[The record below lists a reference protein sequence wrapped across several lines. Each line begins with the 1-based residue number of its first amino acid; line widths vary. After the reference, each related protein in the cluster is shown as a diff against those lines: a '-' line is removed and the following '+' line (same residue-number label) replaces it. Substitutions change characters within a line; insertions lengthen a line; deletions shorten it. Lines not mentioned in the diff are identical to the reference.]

1 MTITSSNT
9 FKSPSPT
16 PPPPPPRKRRKKN
29 DPKDDDPN
37 EPSTSSKAVSLLR
50 CQCMK
55 MPWECIE
62 GACHSCLKLTAENRQ
77 PWCQNHLMTMKKGK
91 LVEIGKSLIAGTGAF
106 LKEDA
111 NANDYLGEYTGEYIS
126 EEETERRGKIYELS
140 DSYILGLRA
149 GNVFRFV
156 NHSTTPNCRAV
167 IRIAHGKPIA
177 GFYAKKKIED
187 GMKLTFDYDYN
198 DHHVIKYFQSK
209 PKDRV
214 PKMKKIMKSP
224 SSSPSPPPPRKRRK
238 KNDPKDDDP
247 NEPST
252 SLKAVS
258 YR

>member
-1 MTITSSNT
+1 MPFLSQTNRRNPPTRVS
-9 FKSPSPT
+9 KSF
-16 PPPPPPRKRRKKN
+16 N
-29 DPKDDDPN
+29 DN
-37 EPSTSSKAVSLLR
+37 E
-50 CQCMK
+50 
-55 MPWECIE
+55 
-62 GACHSCLKLTAENRQ
+62 
-77 PWCQNHLMTMKKGK
+77 KGQISG
-91 LVEIGKSLIAGTGAF
+91 ESLIAGTGAF

-111 NANDYLGEYTGEYIS
+111 NSNDYLGEYTGEYIS

-140 DSYILGLRA
+140 VSYILGQGSIDATRA

-156 NHSTTPNCRAV
+156 NHSTTPNCRVV
-167 IRIAHGKPIA
+167 IRIVHGKPIA
-177 GFYAKKKIED
+177 GFYAKKKIEA
-187 GMKLTFDYDYN
+187 GTELTFDYDYN

-224 SSSPSPPPPRKRRK
+224 SSSPPPPPPRKRRK

-252 SLKAVS
+252 SSRAVS